1 MGVDASVFVVVGFST
16 DNFKFFETELV
27 DKKKCSQGHETEN
40 LKAAYCEYCGKKLSR
55 ISNFTPTP
63 DFERFCKIWCK
74 ENDWEPDPDSIIE
87 GLRDSYYNDEIG
99 LWSDSDPGGRDHP
112 EVFGVRIGDTGGLLQ
127 GGSGFSISEEKIAEA
142 KAKVEKYRKIMKIEE
157 PIKIHLM
164 TSIG

>member
-16 DNFKFFETELV
+16 DNFKFFETQLT
-27 DKKKCSQGHETEN
+27 DKKKCSKGHETKN
-40 LKAAYCEYCGKKLSR
+40 LKAAYCEYCGDKLSR
-55 ISNFTPTP
+55 VSDSTPTP
-63 DFERFCKIWCK
+63 EFEEFSKIWCE
-74 ENDWEPDPDSIIE
+74 ENDWESDNDIIE
-87 GLRDSYYNDEIG
+87 GLREVYYNGDIG

-127 GGSGFSISEEKIAEA
+127 GGSGFSISEDRIAEA

-157 PIKIHLM
+157 PIKIHIM